1 MLAYDLGVELRFET
15 EAQPVEWPTTTGTP
29 DPTRNESAASAAFAR
44 KNGGF

>member
-1 MLAYDLGVELRFET
+1 MNTNPTNQTT